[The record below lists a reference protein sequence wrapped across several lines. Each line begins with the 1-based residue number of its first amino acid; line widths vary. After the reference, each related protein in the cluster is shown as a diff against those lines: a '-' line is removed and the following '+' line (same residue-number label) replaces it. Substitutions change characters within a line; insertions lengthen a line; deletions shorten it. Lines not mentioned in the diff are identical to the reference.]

1 MSPLAKT
8 AMVAGVLVLAACGAE
23 PPPAPA
29 PQAAPSPQAAT
40 PTMVAAPAAAPAA
53 AAQESSEVTFEYDP
67 KGLRDPF
74 EPFVKLEVKKKE
86 VPKAFIPKTPLQRY
100 AVEEI
105 RLVGVIWADGGK
117 SVALVEDPE
126 GKGYAVS
133 GGAWI
138 GDRGGRIVRIRPDGV
153 DVEERFV
160 DLFGEENV
168 KVVSMALHKP
178 EGEVSP

>member
-8 AMVAGVLVLAACGAE
+8 AMVAGVVLLAACGAE

-29 PQAAPSPQAAT
+29 PAAAPKAPAEAPAT
-40 PTMVAAPAAAPAA
+40 TAAAPAAAPAVEQPA
-53 AAQESSEVTFEYDP
+53 EPAFEYDP

-74 EPFVKLEVKKKE
+74 EPFVKLEEKKKE
-86 VPKAFIPKTPLQRY
+86 APKAFVPKTPLQRY
-100 AVEEI
+100 ALEEI

-126 GKGYAVS
+126 GRGYAVG

-178 EGEVSP
+178 EGEVNP